1 MTGNHG
7 KESCQIWGENHGKDE
22 LVLWGE
28 CGMEVQGE
36 CGMEV
41 WCSIKAFLP
50 EGGFLRYTCKA
61 VKS

>member
-28 CGMEVQGE
+28 CGMEV
-36 CGMEV
+36 

-61 VKS
+61 VNS

>member
-28 CGMEVQGE
+28 CGMEV
-36 CGMEV
+36 
-41 WCSIKAFLP
+41 
-50 EGGFLRYTCKA
+50 
-61 VKS
+61 